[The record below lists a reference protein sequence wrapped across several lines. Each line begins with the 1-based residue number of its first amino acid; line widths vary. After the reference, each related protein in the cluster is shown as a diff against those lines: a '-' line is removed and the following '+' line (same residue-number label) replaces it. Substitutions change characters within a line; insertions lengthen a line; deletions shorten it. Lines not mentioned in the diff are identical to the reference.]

1 MLVCY
6 GKTQMLSF
14 KVTFLNFK
22 EDKLNGTKMLVRCPE
37 RHIFKSIF
45 TLTWY
50 LKNVTHVMRLC

>member
-1 MLVCY
+1 MLVHY

-37 RHIFKSIF
+37 AHF
-45 TLTWY
+45 
-50 LKNVTHVMRLC
+50 